1 MIISASRRTD
11 IPALYSQWFVNR
23 LREGEVLVPNP
34 YNRRKVSRIRLS
46 PEVVDGIVF
55 WTKNPEP
62 LLPYLR
68 ELDAMGY
75 RYCFQYTITD
85 YGKDL
90 EPGVPDVEE
99 AMATFLLLSQR
110 LGKERMNWRFDPL
123 LLSEKYTISYHLEHF
138 EMMCQWLH
146 KAADRCVISF
156 VDEYRGSACR
166 ELEPEE
172 IFELAEGIGRI
183 AGKYDL
189 PVYTCAEEAD
199 LTRYGIRQGACIDR
213 EQLEKL
219 AGYRLDLKRDKGQRK
234 ACGCVESIDVGM
246 YDTCINGCRYCYAVS
261 GQEGADR
268 KYEQHDH
275 NSPLLIGHLRGD
287 EILTER
293 EVTSARDDQL
303 SLFDM
308 VFM

>member
-1 MIISASRRTD
+1 M
-11 IPALYSQWFVNR
+11 
-23 LREGEVLVPNP
+23 
-34 YNRRKVSRIRLS
+34 
-46 PEVVDGIVF
+46 
-55 WTKNPEP
+55 
-62 LLPYLR
+62 
-68 ELDAMGY
+68 
-75 RYCFQYTITD
+75 
-85 YGKDL
+85 
-90 EPGVPDVEE
+90 
-99 AMATFLLLSQR
+99 
-110 LGKERMNWRFDPL
+110 
-123 LLSEKYTISYHLEHF
+123 
-138 EMMCQWLH
+138 
-146 KAADRCVISF
+146 ISF

-189 PVYTCAEEAD
+189 LVYTCAEEMD

-219 AGYRLDLKRDKGQRK
+219 AGYRLDLKNDKGQRK

-308 VFM
+308 AFM